1 MKKKTE
7 MIKKAAFAVLVI
19 VVFMTVLASAAAEEY
34 STENDPLVS
43 LSYINGVLV
52 PGFEHYVDEK
62 VQSVSAEE
70 IVSELMSNE
79 EFRQYVSSVIASMSH
94 DSSGTASSSE
104 FITLRLSAGK
114 RLTAGSKCEIIV
126 RSGQA
131 AAVCPSEG
139 AVKDLS
145 ADRTLKNGDTV
156 ITGNFIEISY
166 ADGSGIVA
174 LQTTTEILVRG
185 EFTVGE

>member
-1 MKKKTE
+1 MISTRSKSRWIYEVHMKKKTE
-7 MIKKAAFAVLVI
+7 MIKKAAVAVLVI
-19 VVFMTVLASAAAEEY
+19 VVFMTVLASGAAEEY

-104 FITLRLSAGK
+104 FIT
-114 RLTAGSKCEIIV
+114 
-126 RSGQA
+126 GQA